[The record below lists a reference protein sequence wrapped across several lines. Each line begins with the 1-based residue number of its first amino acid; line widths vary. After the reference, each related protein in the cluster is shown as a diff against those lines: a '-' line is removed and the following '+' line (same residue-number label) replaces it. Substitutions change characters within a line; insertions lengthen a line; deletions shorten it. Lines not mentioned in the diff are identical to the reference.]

1 MQQILKF
8 FLDVLDEE
16 SRKLLTAALEIV
28 DKQSV
33 SKSEIFEVSCA
44 QSKRSFWRV
53 SGAQA
58 ITYTCTLDFC
68 TCPSFAHIS
77 RHESPKT
84 LCKHMLAAMIS
95 HILKFT
101 SKTEIDSS
109 ELVTKISLLS

>member
-1 MQQILKF
+1 MQQILRF
-8 FLDVLDEE
+8 FLDVFDEE
-16 SRKLLTAALEIV
+16 DRKLLTAALEIV

-33 SKSEIFEVSCA
+33 SKSEVFEISCA
-44 QSKRSFWRV
+44 QSQRSFWRV

-58 ITYTCTLDFC
+58 ITYTCALDFC

-95 HILKFT
+95 QILQLST
-101 SKTEIDSS
+101 KTEIDSS
-109 ELVTKISLLS
+109 ELVTKISLFS